1 MNFVILTIKYVFSS
15 SEHQIRERNE
25 EMKTQLVYILSINA
39 YRTGFTIKWHQ
50 QKNIA
55 LKNNKFKAY

>member
-1 MNFVILTIKYVFSS
+1 
-15 SEHQIRERNE
+15 
-25 EMKTQLVYILSINA
+25 MKTHLIYILSINA